1 MAKRKLIDC
10 ITFFQ
15 ENFIFRLRYKTLKN
29 VVDEFVICEAIH
41 DHGGKKKKL
50 NFDKKYLKKKKIK
63 HLVYK

>member
-41 DHGGKKKKL
+41 DHRGKKKKIE
-50 NFDKKYLKKKKIK
+50 F
-63 HLVYK
+63 